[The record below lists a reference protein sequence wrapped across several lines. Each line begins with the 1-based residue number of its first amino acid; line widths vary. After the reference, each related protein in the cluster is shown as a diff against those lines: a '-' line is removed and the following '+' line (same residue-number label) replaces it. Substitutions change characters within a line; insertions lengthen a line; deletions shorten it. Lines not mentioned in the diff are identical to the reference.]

1 MDKTNYAFRT
11 ELDLSY
17 KETLERVKEEL
28 QAEGFGVLTE
38 VDVEKVMSEKLGVEF
53 RPYTIIGACNPPLSS
68 RAFNTN
74 LEAGLVLPCNVII
87 YEQEGKSVVV
97 IADPVTMI
105 STLGDPRL
113 DEVANEARIRLQRVI
128 EKIEKLPV
136 NSS

>member
-1 MDKTNYAFRT
+1 MTKKDYAFRI
-11 ELDLSY
+11 EVDLAY
-17 KETLERVKEEL
+17 RETVERVKEEL
-28 QAEGFGVLTE
+28 QVEGFGVLTE
-38 VDVEKVMSEKLGVEF
+38 VDVEKVMEKKLGVRF

-68 RAFNTN
+68 RAFNAN

-87 YEQEGKSVVV
+87 YEQEGHSVVV

-113 DEVANEARIRLQRVI
+113 NEVATEARDRLQRVI
-128 EKIEKLPV
+128 EQIEKVPT